1 MCALG
6 SRYVPR
12 QVWMLR
18 HDGLMLSESAEQG
31 QHRPRG
37 KVRGGPGGVPF
48 RRRSR
53 VRRPEFHTMLH
64 LSIAAPQLAR
74 ALPLASRAPGTVG
87 GTTRE
92 PQGEVQEPLRPNL
105 QVPPPPPPRPRLLS
119 CNCSRALLWRDSAAG
134 LYRAG
139 LTVRAS
145 MLQEWASFSA
155 CNQGQEAVLVLLW
168 MRWSRAARRTGR

>member
-1 MCALG
+1 VCGRVCALG

-53 VRRPEFHTMLH
+53 VRRPAFHTMLH

-87 GTTRE
+87 GTMKE
-92 PQGEVQEPLRPNL
+92 LQGEVQEPLRPNL
-105 QVPPPPPPRPRLLS
+105 QVHPIAPRARVCSVAIAPLRCCGAALRQVFIGLGS
-119 CNCSRALLWRDSAAG
+119 RCVRPCSRSRHHFPLATSCR
-134 LYRAG
+134 
-139 LTVRAS
+139 VRK
-145 MLQEWASFSA
+145 QF
-155 CNQGQEAVLVLLW
+155 
-168 MRWSRAARRTGR
+168 